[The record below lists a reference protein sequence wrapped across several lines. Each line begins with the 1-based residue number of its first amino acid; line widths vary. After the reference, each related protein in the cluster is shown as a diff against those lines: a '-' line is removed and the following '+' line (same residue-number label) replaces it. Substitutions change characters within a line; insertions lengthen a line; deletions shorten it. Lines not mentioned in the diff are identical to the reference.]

1 MLWYLF
7 HLNHDF
13 VIEQTN
19 PTITINDES
28 LSSTLKEDIDDDI
41 KDYEINDDENTQ
53 HIDNI
58 HLDDIDFPEDITTNE
73 LNQQEVDVLKED
85 TVDTKIETVD
95 KCDHIEETN
104 TIEAT
109 SNNIH
114 ETEVDNTELIENKE
128 TLDKEVV
135 LDTPIEDINEQ
146 IDIDKNIELE
156 ASDKEIESEENIVE
170 TTSNTAVDEPEI
182 LKELCEN
189 PNEKSDLDLEIET
202 DAEVN
207 ESGELVHAEVANV
220 ESELDDKEDSTEE
233 PLGYFKTGKDV
244 INFLPKFRTN

>member
-1 MLWYLF
+1 MLCYLF

-13 VIEQTN
+13 VLEQTN

-95 KCDHIEETN
+95 KCDHIDETN
-104 TIEAT
+104 TIEAETT

-114 ETEVDNTELIENKE
+114 ETEVDKVLV
-128 TLDKEVV
+128 DKEVV

-146 IDIDKNIELE
+146 IDIDKQIDSDKNIELE
-156 ASDKEIESEENIVE
+156 ASDKDIESEVNVVE
-170 TTSNTAVDEPEI
+170 TTCNIAVDKPQI

-189 PNEKSDLDLEIET
+189 PNQKSDLDLEIET

-220 ESELDDKEDSTEE
+220 ESELEDKEDSSEE

-244 INFLPKFRTN
+244 